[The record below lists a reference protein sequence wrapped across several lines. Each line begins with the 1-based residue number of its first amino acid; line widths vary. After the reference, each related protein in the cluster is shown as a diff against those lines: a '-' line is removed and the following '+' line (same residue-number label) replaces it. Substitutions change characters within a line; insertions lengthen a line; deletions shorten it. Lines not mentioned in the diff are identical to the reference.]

1 MKTKIKEVD
10 IKGDIKYIPQ
20 VKFGLFE
27 STKYKKMKWLNLV
40 DVDNHKFECSCSYS
54 KFFQTI
60 DEARNFLEVYILSNQ
75 K

>member
-1 MKTKIKEVD
+1 MKKRIKEVD

-27 STKYKKMKWLNLV
+27 STKYRKMKWLNLV
-40 DVDNHKFECSCSYS
+40 DIDNHKFECSVDYY

-60 DEARNFLEVYILSNQ
+60 DEAEKFLEVYTLS
-75 K
+75 KK